1 MASRYNIS
9 TIFARTD
16 SLREKMG
23 KRHIA
28 QWCNKGLSR
37 YHGHHTHERR
47 AHSRSIRRSDALR
60 VLSQYFMYRSSSTAQ
75 IAAHRHHLH
84 HSSSSSSPFGSKKFC
99 SIHQNIL
106 GKNTAKSQRTTIFDR
121 QQRIILT
128 KGYHSIAGASPRQM
142 ANLEERLWSVVGAN
156 VVDPETKLRLQK
168 LGWLHRKLAVSQK
181 VDAGGDQ
188 KNQSSGKSTK
198 DSVQILLQLPTLLH
212 PTLESLKSMVEKE
225 ARHEIDQWAAD
236 NNLSMTTD
244 DSNNG
249 GLPFEVEIKAVAKQ
263 PIPWTVQSGQQSQD
277 DVKSGLG
284 PGLTNVSHF
293 LAVYSCK
300 GGVGKSTVAV
310 NLAYELAR
318 LGGRVGLLDVDVYG
332 PSLPL
337 QVTPDD
343 DAVRK
348 SSLGSS
354 MVCPIEH
361 KGVKLLSLGY
371 VSSNSGIPGSG
382 KNSDAAVLRGPMAG
396 RVVTQLLKGT
406 EWGELDVLILD
417 LPPGT
422 GDVQLTVCQEINL
435 SFAVGVTTPSKLAI
449 ADVQKGISMFNTMG
463 IETIAMV
470 ENMAYFE
477 CEGGG
482 KHYPFGR
489 GFAGE
494 GKTINDSLG
503 NNALKPENICQLP
516 ISETAN
522 IANDTGI
529 PICLSRPEEAKLEL
543 EAFEKLAK
551 IVSREMFQLP
561 HRALSSEGTVALEG
575 EHFDLSTIN
584 VSEDNGSIMVRFFSE
599 KGALQKRVPS
609 QNLLR
614 LDPMT
619 GDAIDKTSSPPGDE
633 SERHQSKT
641 GDEEDVVVSVHKASS
656 SSACNNHAVAEILPE
671 RIQEKG
677 RVGFEV
683 TWSDGSRFIYRRSVI
698 AIAAGGTLV
707 ESK

>member
-1 MASRYNIS
+1 MASRYNLS

-37 YHGHHTHERR
+37 YHGHHTHERHT
-47 AHSRSIRRSDALR
+47 HSRSIRRSDALG
-60 VLSQYFMYRSSSTAQ
+60 VLSQYFIYRSSSTAQ
-75 IAAHRHHLH
+75 IDAYHHKR
-84 HSSSSSSPFGSKKFC
+84 SPFGSFFSSSIRHNITGKK
-99 SIHQNIL
+99 
-106 GKNTAKSQRTTIFDR
+106 TAKSKRTAIFDR
-121 QQRIILT
+121 QQRMILT

-156 VVDPETKLRLQK
+156 VVDPETKLHLQE
-168 LGWLHRKLAVSQK
+168 LGWLHRRLTVSQK
-181 VDAGGDQ
+181 VDSGDDQ
-188 KNQSSGKSTK
+188 NNESSSSSSKSSK

-225 ARHEIDQWAAD
+225 ARHEIDKWAAD
-236 NNLSMTTD
+236 NNLSTATD

-382 KNSDAAVLRGPMAG
+382 KNSNASVLRGPMAG

-406 EWGELDVLILD
+406 EWGDLDVLILD

-494 GKTINDSLG
+494 GRTINDSLG

-522 IANDTGI
+522 MANDTGI

-543 EAFEKLAK
+543 EGFEKLAK

-561 HRALSSEGTVALEG
+561 HRALSSEGTVVLEG

-584 VSEDNGSIMVRFFSE
+584 VSEDSGSIMVRFFSE
-599 KGALQKRVPS
+599 NGALQKRVPS

-619 GDAIDKTSSPPGDE
+619 GDAIDKTSSSSPPVDE
-633 SERHQSKT
+633 NERDHSKIY
-641 GDEEDVVVSVHKASS
+641 DDEDVVVSVHKASS
-656 SSACNNHAVAEILPE
+656 SSACNNHAVAEVLPE

-677 RVGFEV
+677 RIGFEV

-707 ESK
+707 ERK

>member
-1 MASRYNIS
+1 MFQSGNMNEVDFSR
-9 TIFARTD
+9 
-16 SLREKMG
+16 
-23 KRHIA
+23 
-28 QWCNKGLSR
+28 
-37 YHGHHTHERR
+37 
-47 AHSRSIRRSDALR
+47 
-60 VLSQYFMYRSSSTAQ
+60 
-75 IAAHRHHLH
+75 
-84 HSSSSSSPFGSKKFC
+84 FGSKICGSVYQNVSHMKMTASRRE
-99 SIHQNIL
+99 SI
-106 GKNTAKSQRTTIFDR
+106 FF
-121 QQRIILT
+121 QQRRKINSR
-128 KGYHSIAGASPRQM
+128 GYHSIAGASPRQM
-142 ANLEERLWSVVGAN
+142 ADLEERLWSVIGAN
-156 VVDPETKLRLQK
+156 VVDPETALHLKK
-168 LGWLHRKLAVSQK
+168 LGWLHRRLTVFQK
-181 VDAGGDQ
+181 SVDDDQ
-188 KNQSSGKSTK
+188 NPESSESSR
-198 DSVQILLQLPTLLH
+198 DCVQILLQLPSLLH
-212 PTLESLKSMVEKE
+212 PTLDSLKSMIEKE
-225 ARHEIDQWAAD
+225 ARQEIDQWVA
-236 NNLSMTTD
+236 
-244 DSNNG
+244 DSNLVTTSESSNG
-249 GLPFEVEIKAVAKQ
+249 GLQFEVDIKAVAKQ
-263 PIPWTVQSGQQSQD
+263 PIPWTVQSGQQSQEE
-277 DVKSGLG
+277 VKSGLG

-406 EWGELDVLILD
+406 EWGDLDVLILD

-422 GDVQLTVCQEINL
+422 GDVQLTVCQEVNL

-449 ADVQKGISMFNTMG
+449 ADARKGISMFDTMG

-482 KHYPFGR
+482 KHFPFGK
-489 GFAGE
+489 GFAGT
-494 GKTINDSLG
+494 GNTIKESLG
-503 NNALKPENICQLP
+503 NIALKPENICQLP
-516 ISETAN
+516 ISE
-522 IANDTGI
+522 IATIGNDTGI

-551 IVSREMFQLP
+551 IVSRELFQLP
-561 HRALSSEGTVALEG
+561 HRTPSSEGMVALDG

-584 VSEDNGSIMVRFFSE
+584 LSEDKGSIVVRFFSE
-599 KGALQKRVPS
+599 NGAIQKRVPS

-619 GDAIDKTSSPPGDE
+619 GDVIDKSSSPE
-633 SERHQSKT
+633 KT
-641 GDEEDVVVSVHKASS
+641 EAKNDQEGVVVSVHKASS
-656 SSACNNHAVAEILPE
+656 NACGHASEILPE

-698 AIAAGGTLV
+698 AIAAGGTFL
-707 ESK
+707 ENKL